1 MNRLI
6 AACLLLTTAT
16 TAFAAPSAIERYFE
30 GLRQRGMF
38 DLAEGEALRRL
49 GSDPPP
55 ESRARL
61 VAELARTFVEHAKYA
76 EGREQAD
83 LWKRADAA
91 VADFLEA
98 DPTSPSRVRLDVL
111 RGELALARG
120 ETLRWLAE
128 LSSGNFAS
136 QAEAALAEAVEQL
149 TAVEAELNKR
159 LRTRLRVRSASVD
172 PIDAIELDELLA
184 RTRLKLGTAELERA
198 RLASGTARADR
209 LGQTERWLAGL
220 AKGAAAEEATWRSQ
234 ILLAEAAR
242 LEGKPDVVRRR
253 LAELQPGTLP
263 DAAKDAIATVSTKLL
278 LDEQKPGR
286 AVAFLIDYRRT
297 RGSLTGELRLLQIR
311 GLADAA
317 AAVEAL
323 GNEQE
328 AAALRA
334 EIPTV
339 VGWTQAEH
347 GGYWAYRAR
356 LAARNAERSAR
367 YGPKVAALVR
377 QAEASL
383 AAGQADAAV
392 STYAEAVRQAQGM
405 PDVAVELASARASL
419 LLKAGRYDE
428 AAALLTSLVE
438 QHSDLPTADELHL
451 LSAYALG
458 RLHDADPSSERRE
471 AYIARLEEHRT
482 RFADSPTAAEA
493 TLRLASF
500 YEQRRQYS
508 KAIPLF
514 KSIAGDAERGPVA
527 AAAAARNYEHL
538 LRHLRS
544 ARNTAATAEAATVR
558 DRQLAEWTRAAVRD
572 VTELTKPLRSTNPPS
587 RPMTATEAELAL
599 RASRLL
605 LSDADGQA
613 EAATLLDR
621 LASAFLIEHAATEQE
636 FWEAAR
642 RSALP
647 LRIVSLATRSRFD
660 DASRLIDSLES
671 APVGDLLAVVR
682 GLSELTEFDPRGQL
696 PVAFGASDGPVG
708 PRLTDLRRT
717 ATELL
722 SERRSE
728 LSIDEARQ
736 LDVVLAKANLAD
748 GRSSAAV
755 DRYDAA
761 LAERPN
767 DKALLMQ
774 AAAALQA
781 SGDAKAVRKALD
793 YWRRLE
799 DQEPAGS
806 EPWLAARLHV
816 IEAHLAIGETTAARK
831 LLTVTKLLHPKL
843 GGGETKAAYEA
854 VEQRLDAPTA
864 TNRGVETR

>member
-6 AACLLLTTAT
+6 ATCLLIATTTTAY
-16 TAFAAPSAIERYFE
+16 AEPSAIERYFD

-49 GSDPPP
+49 GGDPPP
-55 ESRARL
+55 EVHAQL

-83 LWKRADAA
+83 LWERADAA

-98 DPTSPSRVRLDVL
+98 NPQSPSRIRLNVL
-111 RGELALARG
+111 RGELALSRG
-120 ETLRWLAE
+120 QTLRWLAK
-128 LSSGNFAS
+128 LSSSNFAP
-136 QAEAALAEAVEQL
+136 QAETALAKAVEQL
-149 TAVEAELNKR
+149 ATVEAELNQR
-159 LRTRLRVRSASVD
+159 LRSRLRLRSASVD
-172 PIDAIELDELLA
+172 PIDAIELDELLT
-184 RTRLKLGTAELERA
+184 RTRLKLGMAELERA
-198 RLASGTARADR
+198 RLATGTVRADH
-209 LGQTERWLAGL
+209 LGQSERWLTNL
-220 AKGAAAEEATWRSQ
+220 AKGAAAEEATWHSQ
-234 ILLAEAAR
+234 ILLAETAR
-242 LEGKPDVVRRR
+242 LEGKPDVVRQR
-253 LAELQPGTLP
+253 LAELQPSTLP
-263 DAAKDAIATVSTKLL
+263 DAAMDAIAAISTKLL
-278 LDEQKPGR
+278 LDEKKPDR

-311 GLADAA
+311 GLAEAA

-334 EIPTV
+334 EIPTIV
-339 VGWTQAEH
+339 EWIQAEH

-367 YGPKVAALVR
+367 YGATVAALVR
-377 QAEASL
+377 QAEAAL
-383 AAGQADAAV
+383 AAGQTDAAI
-392 STYAEAVRQAQGM
+392 STYAEAVRQAQDK

-419 LLKAGRYDE
+419 LLKAGRYQE
-428 AAALLTSLVE
+428 AATLLTSLVE
-438 QHSDLPTADELHL
+438 QQPDGDSADEMHL

-458 RLHDADPSSERRE
+458 RLHDDAPSPEHRQI
-471 AYIARLEEHRT
+471 YIARLEEHRR

-500 YEQRRQYS
+500 YERRRQYS
-508 KAIPLF
+508 KAIPLCM
-514 KSIAGDAERGPVA
+514 SITGDAERGLVA

-558 DRQLAEWTRAAVRD
+558 DRQLTEWSAAALRD
-572 VTELTKPLRSTNPPS
+572 AMTLTESLRSTNLPS
-587 RPMTATEAELAL
+587 QPMTATEAELAL

-605 LSDADGQA
+605 LSDADGQS
-613 EAATLLDR
+613 EAAILLDR

-660 DASRLIDSLES
+660 DASRLIESLES

-682 GLSELTEFDPRGQL
+682 GLSELTELDPRGRT
-696 PVAFGASDGPVG
+696 PVAFGASDEPVG

-722 SERRSE
+722 SERRTE
-728 LSIDEARQ
+728 LSADEARQ

-748 GRSSAAV
+748 GRSSVAV

-761 LAERPN
+761 LAARPN
-767 DKALLMQ
+767 DKALLKQ
-774 AAAALQA
+774 AATALQA
-781 SGDAKAVRKALD
+781 SGDAKAVRRALD

-799 DQEPAGS
+799 DQESTGS

-816 IEAHLAIGETTAARK
+816 IEAHLAVGETAAARK
-831 LLTVTKLLHPKL
+831 LLTVTKLLHPQL
-843 GGGETKAAYEA
+843 GGGAMTAAYEA
-854 VEQRLDAPTA
+854 VEQRLDA
-864 TNRGVETR
+864 ETR